1 MSKPRLRAATSADL
15 PFVERCARAA
25 YAPYVPRIGR
35 EPAPMVA
42 DFASHLADGELHVI
56 VTENTIGYSVHR
68 IEGGALFIENI
79 AIMPDSQGG
88 GIGRA
93 VFDLLEAEAREAGAS
108 QLRLYTNVKMTE
120 ALTFYERLGFSITD
134 RRTEE
139 GFHRIYLA
147 KGL

>member
-1 MSKPRLRAATSADL
+1 MSKPSLRAATPADL
-15 PFVERCARAA
+15 PFVENCARAA
-25 YAPYVPRIGR
+25 YAPYVARIGR

-42 DFASHLADGELHVI
+42 DFEGHLADGEL
-56 VTENTIGYSVHR
+56 TIIEKEKTVGYSVHR
-68 IEGGALFIENI
+68 IDSGALFIENI

-93 VFDLLEAEAREAGAS
+93 VFELLETEAREAGAS

-120 ALTFYERLGFSITD
+120 ALAFYQRLGFSITD
-134 RRTEE
+134 RRIED